1 MHADSHVPG
10 DPRTQGKFW
19 FGPDHG
25 ALVRRGCWFGLS
37 RPQVGRAELSLGL
50 LRFVFGL
57 CSVCVRVIQNARCAR
72 GTKYK
77 NARCARDAY

>member
-1 MHADSHVPG
+1 MGTPCEAGGFPG

-37 RPQVGRAELSLGL
+37 RPQVGRAELGLGL
-50 LRFVFGL
+50 LWFVFGL
-57 CSVCVRVIQNARCAR
+57 CWFVYV
-72 GTKYK
+72 
-77 NARCARDAY
+77 